1 MPGEGKVVEITA
13 IKGASQRTK
22 NRIREHGPM
31 FSVREV
37 RQSVLAMG
45 HKPCVLVGSADGWF
59 GWLLLDELQNQ
70 DALLANFSN

>member
-1 MPGEGKVVEITA
+1 MVEITA

-31 FSVREV
+31 FTVRDVRKSV
-37 RQSVLAMG
+37 SAMG
-45 HKPCVLVGSADGWF
+45 KKPCVLVDSPDGWF
-59 GWLLLDELQNQ
+59 GWLLLDDLQNQ

>member
-1 MPGEGKVVEITA
+1 MVEITA

-31 FSVREV
+31 FVVRDV

-45 HKPCVLVGSADGWF
+45 HKPCVLVGSLDGWF
-59 GWLLLDELQNQ
+59 GWLPIEELQDQ
-70 DALLANFSN
+70 DALVANFSN

>member
-1 MPGEGKVVEITA
+1 MVEITA
-13 IKGASQRTK
+13 TKGASQRTK

-45 HKPCVLVGSADGWF
+45 HKPCVLVGSPDGWF
-59 GWLLLDELQNQ
+59 GWLLLDDLQNQ